1 MSKTVAAAE
10 FQEHPLELLEEAA
23 AKQEELVVLK
33 NGKPLG
39 TFVPPLSER
48 PRKTLDE
55 MRAEGVK
62 ILGDIMEPVLEWD
75 MTK

>member
-23 AKQEELVVLK
+23 KKQEELVVLK

-39 TFVPPLSER
+39 TFVPLPER
-48 PRKTLDE
+48 PHKTLDE

>member
-1 MSKTVAAAE
+1 
-10 FQEHPLELLEEAA
+10 
-23 AKQEELVVLK
+23 LVVLK

-39 TFVPPLSER
+39 TFVPLPER
-48 PRKTLDE
+48 PHKTLDE

-75 MTK
+75 MMK